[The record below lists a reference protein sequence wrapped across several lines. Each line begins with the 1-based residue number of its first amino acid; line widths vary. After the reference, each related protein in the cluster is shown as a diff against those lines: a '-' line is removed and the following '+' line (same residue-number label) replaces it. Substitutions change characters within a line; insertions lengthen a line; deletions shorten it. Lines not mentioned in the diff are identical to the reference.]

1 MSSATTTETSAD
13 AKVVRYRLLPEQSTF
28 TVQAFAQ
35 GLLSAF
41 GHDPVIGIR
50 DFNGEVQFVP
60 GTFEAA
66 SLKITVNARDLA
78 LSGEAKAKD
87 RTEIETAMRSQ
98 VLEVDK
104 YPEIVF
110 SSTNISASR
119 VAAGRYR
126 VRIIGDVTLHGVT
139 QKNLW
144 ISSEATV
151 SEEKLRARGEFSL
164 KQSDFGIK
172 PFSAVGG
179 TIKLKNELKFS
190 FDIQGSRFSQGSTF
204 EV

>member
-1 MSSATTTETSAD
+1 MSTATTTETSAD
-13 AKVVRYRLLPEQSTF
+13 TKVVRYRLISEQSNF

-41 GHDPVIGIR
+41 AHDPVIVIR

-66 SLKITVNARDLA
+66 LLKITINARELA
-78 LSGEAKAKD
+78 LSVEVREKD
-87 RTEIETAMRSQ
+87 RAEIETAMRNQ
-98 VLEVDK
+98 VLEVVK

-119 VAAGRYR
+119 VAEGRYR

-151 SEEKLRARGEFSL
+151 SEEDLRARGEFSL

-179 TIKLKNELKFS
+179 TIKLKNELKFI
-190 FDIQGSRFSQGSTF
+190 FDIKGSRFK
-204 EV
+204 V

>member
-1 MSSATTTETSAD
+1 
-13 AKVVRYRLLPEQSTF
+13 
-28 TVQAFAQ
+28 
-35 GLLSAF
+35 
-41 GHDPVIGIR
+41 
-50 DFNGEVQFVP
+50 
-60 GTFEAA
+60 
-66 SLKITVNARDLA
+66 
-78 LSGEAKAKD
+78 
-87 RTEIETAMRSQ
+87 MRNQ

-119 VAAGRYR
+119 VAEGRYR

-151 SEEKLRARGEFSL
+151 SEENLRARGEFSL

-190 FDIQGSRFSQGSTF
+190 FDIAGESESK
-204 EV
+204 V